1 MLAVHAGITF
11 NLLDF
16 KLSPDLR
23 VMADVE
29 QGMCMSIVKMMSVA
43 AIGLTAGACAGSN
56 RFDGG
61 RFPTFGPSPLVKEN
75 PAYPPA
81 PSAPPVGQ
89 GIPRGPSATSL
100 PPPVYPGSSGPVAAD
115 APPPPSSGN
124 VTVSELP
131 PPNGAVTPAPN
142 QPSQTERIVETR
154 PQARAGNSVIGTWT
168 ARDGTGSTC
177 KMTLSSAPA
186 LDLNKASA
194 SGCANKDLQRV
205 NAWKQDGSEV
215 YLYAA
220 GTVVA
225 RLPAGSMNG
234 VITRS
239 GAPVTLS
246 R

>member
-1 MLAVHAGITF
+1 MSTIMSTMKIFAAVALG
-11 NLLDF
+11 
-16 KLSPDLR
+16 LS
-23 VMADVE
+23 
-29 QGMCMSIVKMMSVA
+29 
-43 AIGLTAGACAGSN
+43 TAACAGSS

-61 RFPTFGPSPLVKEN
+61 GFPTFGPSPLVKET

-81 PSAPPVGQ
+81 PPAAQVGQ
-89 GIPRGPSATSL
+89 GVPRGPVTASL
-100 PPPVYPGSSGPVAAD
+100 PPPVYPGSTGPVAAD
-115 APPPPSSGN
+115 APPPSGGN

-131 PPNGAVTPAPN
+131 PPASGSGSTPAPQ
-142 QPSQTERIVETR
+142 QPDRIVETR
-154 PQARAGNSVIGTWT
+154 PSAPRASSGSSLVGTWN
-168 ARDGTGSTC
+168 AKDGTGASC
-177 KMTLSSAPA
+177 RMTLSSAPA

-194 SGCANKDLQRV
+194 SGCANRDLARV
-205 NAWKQDGSEV
+205 NAWKQDGGEI

-239 GAPVTLS
+239 GAPVSLS

>member
-1 MLAVHAGITF
+1 MQTLAGVSRYLPVGKGT
-11 NLLDF
+11 
-16 KLSPDLR
+16 
-23 VMADVE
+23 
-29 QGMCMSIVKMMSVA
+29 GMQVNRIIFTA
-43 AIGLTAGACAGSN
+43 AISLALGACAGSS

-61 RFPTFGPSPLVKEN
+61 RFPTFGPSPLVKET

-89 GIPRGPSATSL
+89 GVPRGPATASL
-100 PPPVYPGSSGPVAAD
+100 PPPVYPGSDPIGAD
-115 APPPPSSGN
+115 APPPPGSN

-131 PPNGAVTPAPN
+131 PPGSAVSAP
-142 QPSQTERIVETR
+142 PSQQTERVVEPRPAATR
-154 PQARAGNSVIGTWT
+154 GVGGTALVGTWN
-168 ARDGTGSTC
+168 ARDATGATC
-177 KMTLSSAPA
+177 RMTLSSSPA

-194 SGCANKDLQRV
+194 SGCANKDLARV
-205 NAWKQDGSEV
+205 NAWKQDGGEV

-225 RLPAGSMNG
+225 RMPASSMSG

-239 GAPVTLS
+239 GAPLSLS